1 MQKSISRK
9 LIGNNMLISV
19 LVLVILE
26 TSFIIAV
33 SQYYLGGIEN
43 TLLNNA
49 TQSATFYSRSA
60 PAGSAADKA
69 NYIFENIDE
78 RENALVELLDLQG
91 NVVIDNTGANVTET
105 VDSYDYYQALHGH
118 IKSWRGRNE
127 YGESIISVSAPI
139 YDDKEIVAVLR
150 YVSSLKSAHKIIF
163 TYFAF
168 AVLIGLILIALA
180 FALAIVTSKRIVIP
194 IKELIRITEEITMGN
209 FKVTAVKYT
218 DDEIGQLADAV
229 NIMSK
234 EIAKSDQE
242 KNDFISS
249 ISHELRTP
257 LTSIKGWGE
266 TLQDGGTEDE
276 ELLNEGLK
284 IICHETD
291 RLIILV
297 NDLLDFSRLQSNR
310 LEMHMQEMVLDDL
323 LEEVYKQFSQRAK
336 KEKINLQLRLEDD
349 GMLIL
354 GDYNRLKQVFINI
367 VDNAMKFTEGAKNAK
382 IELQSY
388 TDEDKIYVS
397 ITDNG
402 SGISPEDLS
411 KVKEKF
417 YKGTSKKSG
426 TGLGLSIATEIVHLH
441 QGQLWIESVYGEG
454 AQITIMLPLMYAVP
468 DED

>member
-49 TQSATFYSRSA
+49 TQSANFYSRSA

-69 NYIFENIDE
+69 NFIFENIDE

-105 VDSYDYYQALHGH
+105 IDSYDYYQALHGH

-127 YGESIISVSAPI
+127 SGESIISVSAPI

-150 YVSSLKSAHKIIF
+150 YVSSLKPAHKIIF

-180 FALAIVTSKRIVIP
+180 FGLAIVTSKRIVIP
-194 IKELIRITEEITMGN
+194 IKELIRVTEEITMGN

-276 ELLNEGLK
+276 ELLSEGLK

-388 TDEDKIYVS
+388 TDEDKIYIS

>member
-78 RENALVELLDLQG
+78 GENALVELLDLQG

-127 YGESIISVSAPI
+127 SGESIISVSAPI

-150 YVSSLKSAHKIIF
+150 YVSSLKPAHKIIF

-168 AVLIGLILIALA
+168 AVLIGIILIALA

-194 IKELIRITEEITMGN
+194 IKELIRVTEEITMGN

-388 TDEDKIYVS
+388 TDEDKIYIS

>member
-127 YGESIISVSAPI
+127 SGESIISVSAPI

-194 IKELIRITEEITMGN
+194 IKELIRVTEEITMGN

>member
-69 NYIFENIDE
+69 NFIFENIDE

-127 YGESIISVSAPI
+127 SGESIISVSAPI

-150 YVSSLKSAHKIIF
+150 YVSSLKPAHKIIF

-168 AVLIGLILIALA
+168 AVLIGIILIALA

-194 IKELIRITEEITMGN
+194 IKELIRVTEEITMGN

-388 TDEDKIYVS
+388 TDEDKIYIS

>member
-194 IKELIRITEEITMGN
+194 IKELIRVTEEITMGN

-388 TDEDKIYVS
+388 TDDDKIYIS

>member
-194 IKELIRITEEITMGN
+194 IKELIRVTEEITMGN

-323 LEEVYKQFSQRAK
+323 LEEVYKQFSQSAK

>member
-1 MQKSISRK
+1 MQKSISKK
-9 LIGNNMLISV
+9 LIGNNMLISIF
-19 LVLVILE
+19 VLVILE
-26 TSFIIAV
+26 TFFMAAV

-49 TQSATFYSRSA
+49 TTAANFYSRSA
-60 PAGSAADKA
+60 PSGSAADKA
-69 NYIFENIDE
+69 NYIFENLDE
-78 RENALVELLDLQG
+78 RENALIELVDTNG
-91 NVVIDNTGANVTET
+91 AVVIDNTGANVMES
-105 VDSYDYYQALHGH
+105 VDSYDYFQALNGH
-118 IKSWRGRNE
+118 TKSWHGRNE

-139 YDDKEIVAVLR
+139 YDDKEVVAVLR
-150 YVSSLKSAHKIIF
+150 YVSSLKPAHTIILK
-163 TYFAF
+163 YLAF
-168 AVLIGLILIALA
+168 ALLIGVIVIAIA
-180 FALAIVTSKRIVIP
+180 FALAIITSKRIVIP
-194 IKELIRITEEITMGN
+194 IQELIRVTEEISMGN
-209 FKVTAVKYT
+209 FKVTAFKHT

-234 EIAKSDQE
+234 EIAKNDQE

-266 TLQDGGTEDE
+266 TLQDGGSEDG

-297 NDLLDFSRLQSNR
+297 NDLLDFSRLQANR

-336 KEKINLQLRLEDD
+336 KEKINLILDLDDD

-354 GDYNRLKQVFINI
+354 GDYNRLKQVLINI

-382 IELQSY
+382 IEIQSY

-397 ITDNG
+397 IADNG
-402 SGISPEDLS
+402 SGISAEDLV

-426 TGLGLSIATEIVHLH
+426 TGLGLSIATEMIHLH
-441 QGQLWIESVYGEG
+441 HGQLWIESVYGEG
-454 AQITIMLPLMYAVP
+454 TQVTIMLPLMYAVP
-468 DED
+468 AEE

>member
-49 TQSATFYSRSA
+49 TQSANFYSRSA

-69 NYIFENIDE
+69 NFIFENIDE

-127 YGESIISVSAPI
+127 SGESIISVSAPI

-150 YVSSLKSAHKIIF
+150 YVSSLKPAHKIIF

-194 IKELIRITEEITMGN
+194 IKELIRVTEEITMGN

-388 TDEDKIYVS
+388 TDEDKIYIS

>member
-180 FALAIVTSKRIVIP
+180 FALAIVTSKRIVIQ
-194 IKELIRITEEITMGN
+194 IKELIRVTEEITMGN

-417 YKGTSKKSG
+417 YKGTSKKNG

>member
-194 IKELIRITEEITMGN
+194 IKELIRVTEEITMGN

-388 TDEDKIYVS
+388 TDEDKIYIS

>member
-1 MQKSISRK
+1 
-9 LIGNNMLISV
+9 MLISV

-323 LEEVYKQFSQRAK
+323 LEEVYKQFAQRAK

>member
-194 IKELIRITEEITMGN
+194 IKELIRVTEEITMGN

>member
-49 TQSATFYSRSA
+49 TQSANFYSRSA

-69 NYIFENIDE
+69 NFIFENIDE

-127 YGESIISVSAPI
+127 SGESIISVSAPI

-150 YVSSLKSAHKIIF
+150 YVSSLKPAHKIIF

-168 AVLIGLILIALA
+168 AVLIGIILIALA

-194 IKELIRITEEITMGN
+194 IKELIRVTEEITMGN

-388 TDEDKIYVS
+388 TDEDKIYIS

>member
-1 MQKSISRK
+1 
-9 LIGNNMLISV
+9 MLISV

-49 TQSATFYSRSA
+49 TQSANFYSRSA

-69 NYIFENIDE
+69 NFIFENIDE

-127 YGESIISVSAPI
+127 SGESIISVSAPI

-150 YVSSLKSAHKIIF
+150 YVSSLKPAHKIIF

-194 IKELIRITEEITMGN
+194 IKELIRVTEEITMGN

-388 TDEDKIYVS
+388 TDEDKIYIS

>member
-194 IKELIRITEEITMGN
+194 IKELIRVTEEITMGN

-417 YKGTSKKSG
+417 YKGTSKKNG

>member
-127 YGESIISVSAPI
+127 SGESIISVSAPI

-194 IKELIRITEEITMGN
+194 IKELIRVTEEITMGN

-388 TDEDKIYVS
+388 TDEDKIYIS

>member
-49 TQSATFYSRSA
+49 TQSANFYSRSA

-69 NYIFENIDE
+69 NFIFENIDE

-127 YGESIISVSAPI
+127 SGESIISVSAPI
-139 YDDKEIVAVLR
+139 YDDKEIVAVLH
-150 YVSSLKSAHKIIF
+150 YVSSLKPAHKIIF

-168 AVLIGLILIALA
+168 AVLIGIILIALA

-194 IKELIRITEEITMGN
+194 IKELIRVTEEITMGN

-388 TDEDKIYVS
+388 TDEDKIYIS

>member
-49 TQSATFYSRSA
+49 TQSANFYSRSA

-69 NYIFENIDE
+69 NFIFENIDE

-127 YGESIISVSAPI
+127 SGESIISVSAPI

-194 IKELIRITEEITMGN
+194 IKELIRVTEEITMGN